1 MSANATKST
10 SGLGI
15 SHRGNSPASPPS
27 TPTALPHLARKTP
40 VLDTYSPLLQDTN
53 IRPIGNGHQFSY
65 CPAAGPTRLSPQS
78 NSSSSLSP
86 PASSPSGHA
95 PASLSDDYQD
105 AQPQA
110 DTGTEA
116 VAGGFEA
123 SLAPQS
129 SGYDSQPDN
138 ESFNYCAQTTAS
150 IDLDFII
157 EEVGSLDSDFEGLEV
172 LRPSE
177 VESSPSP
184 TRSYPRDLDRNM
196 MHDLKNL
203 HCGNESTL
211 EHPDDDHEAFLK
223 RRREL
228 KRIRRVSLSSSIGKR
243 THSEL
248 SDSELE
254 ESGSV
259 DMNDAGFSAR
269 RMRKRLNRGSLLF
282 PDPPEPRIEELEE
295 PDSDDDNYTSARGS
309 LAQELPFYATM
320 EIMEIDSN

>member
-15 SHRGNSPASPPS
+15 LHAGTSPASPPS
-27 TPTALPHLARKTP
+27 TPTALAHLARKTP
-40 VLDTYSPLLQDTN
+40 TLDNCSPLLQDKN

-65 CPAAGPTRLSPQS
+65 CPAPGPTRLSPQS
-78 NSSSSLSP
+78 NSLSSVSP
-86 PASSPSGHA
+86 PASSPSGHG
-95 PASLSDDYQD
+95 PASLSHEDHGL
-105 AQPQA
+105 QPQA
-110 DTGTEA
+110 DTDPDA
-116 VAGGFEA
+116 AAGDFEP
-123 SLAPQS
+123 SLASQS
-129 SGYDSQPDN
+129 SGYDWQPDN
-138 ESFNYCAQTTAS
+138 DDLDQFAQGTAS
-150 IDLDFII
+150 IDLNFII

-184 TRSYPRDLDRNM
+184 TKSYPKDLDRNM

-211 EHPDDDHEAFLK
+211 DYADDDQEAFLQ

-254 ESGSV
+254 DSGSV
-259 DMNDAGFSAR
+259 DINDVGFSAR
-269 RMRKRLNRGSLLF
+269 RLRKRVNRGSLLV
-282 PDPPEPRIEELEE
+282 PDPPEPRIDELEE
-295 PDSDDDNYTSARGS
+295 PDSGDNNTSAGGS
-309 LAQELPFYATM
+309 LAQELPFYTTM